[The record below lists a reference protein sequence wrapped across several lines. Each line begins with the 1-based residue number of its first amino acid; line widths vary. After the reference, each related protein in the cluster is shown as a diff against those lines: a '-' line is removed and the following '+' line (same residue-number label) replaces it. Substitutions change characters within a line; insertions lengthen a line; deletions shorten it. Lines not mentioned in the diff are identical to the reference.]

1 MVLTTFTLI
10 LTTLIAAIVGILI
23 GAIGIGGVLLVPT
36 LTYLLGLGIHVAIAT
51 AMFTYLF
58 SGAVG
63 AIEYARQ
70 NSIHWSMAWWLCLGG
85 MPGAYLGAA
94 TTWVTP
100 GVILEGVIG
109 FLVLLSGI
117 QALRGP
123 SDTAE
128 SVVNLKPM
136 SLMVIGLATGFG
148 SSITGTGGP
157 LVLIPILIW
166 MQVPILTAVGLSQ
179 VIQIPI
185 ALLATAGNLTFGRI
199 EWLIGMG
206 IATLLVLGVVVGAR
220 IAHRISRVVLK
231 RFIAFALLLVGAAM
245 LMRTA
250 ASFI

>member
-36 LTYLLGLGIHVAIAT
+36 LTYMLGLGIHVAIAT
-51 AMFTYLF
+51 TMFTYLF

-63 AIEYARQ
+63 ALEYARQ
-70 NSIHWSMAWWLCLGG
+70 NSIHWSMALWLCLGG

-109 FLVLLSGI
+109 FLVLLSGV

-128 SVVNLKPM
+128 SVANLKPM

>member
-36 LTYLLGLGIHVAIAT
+36 LTYMLGLGIHVAIAT
-51 AMFTYLF
+51 TMFTYLF

-63 AIEYARQ
+63 ALEYARQ
-70 NSIHWSMAWWLCLGG
+70 NSIHWSMALWLCLGG

-109 FLVLLSGI
+109 FLVLLSGV

>member
-1 MVLTTFTLI
+1 
-10 LTTLIAAIVGILI
+10 
-23 GAIGIGGVLLVPT
+23 
-36 LTYLLGLGIHVAIAT
+36 
-51 AMFTYLF
+51 
-58 SGAVG
+58 
-63 AIEYARQ
+63 
-70 NSIHWSMAWWLCLGG
+70 

-109 FLVLLSGI
+109 FLVLLSGV

-136 SLMVIGLATGFG
+136 SLMVIGLVTGFG

-185 ALLATAGNLTFGRI
+185 ALLATTGNLMFGRI

-220 IAHRISRVVLK
+220 IAHRISRVALK

-245 LMRTA
+245 LARMA

>member
-1 MVLTTFTLI
+1 MLTTFTLM
-10 LTTLIAAIVGILI
+10 LTTLVAAMVGILI

-58 SGAVG
+58 SGVVG
-63 AIEYARQ
+63 ALEYARQ
-70 NSIHWSMAWWLCLGG
+70 NSIRWSMALWLCLGG

-109 FLVLLSGI
+109 FLVLLSGV

-136 SLMVIGLATGFG
+136 SLMVIGLVTGFG

-157 LVLIPILIW
+157 LVLIPI
-166 MQVPILTAVGLSQ
+166 
-179 VIQIPI
+179 
-185 ALLATAGNLTFGRI
+185 ALLATTGNLMFGRI

-220 IAHRISRVVLK
+220 IAHRISRVALK

-245 LMRTA
+245 LARMA

>member
-1 MVLTTFTLI
+1 MLTTITLM
-10 LTTLIAAIVGILI
+10 LTTLVAVIVGVMI

-36 LTYLLGLGIHVAIAT
+36 LTYILGLGIHVAIAT

-63 AIEYARQ
+63 AFEYARQ
-70 NSIHWSMAWWLCLGG
+70 ESIHWSMALWLCLGG

-94 TTWVTP
+94 MTWVTP
-100 GVILEGVIG
+100 GVILEGLIG
-109 FLVLLSGI
+109 LLVLLSGL

-128 SVVNLKPM
+128 SVARLSPIP
-136 SLMVIGLATGFG
+136 LAVIGLVTGFG

-185 ALLATAGNLTFGRI
+185 ALLATTGNLMFGRI
-199 EWLIGMG
+199 EWLIGIG
-206 IATLLVLGVVVGAR
+206 VAVLLMLGVIVGAR
-220 IAHRISRVVLK
+220 IAHRVSRVTLK
-231 RFIAFALLLVGAAM
+231 RFIAVALLLVGTSM
-245 LMRTA
+245 LVRT
-250 ASFI
+250 ITTLV

>member
-1 MVLTTFTLI
+1 VLTTFTLI
-10 LTTLIAAIVGILI
+10 LTTLVAAIVGILI

-36 LTYLLGLGIHVAIAT
+36 LTYMLGLGIHVAIAT

-63 AIEYARQ
+63 ALEYARQ
-70 NSIHWSMAWWLCLGG
+70 NSIHWSMALWLCLGG
-85 MPGAYLGAA
+85 MPGAYLGAV

-109 FLVLLSGI
+109 LLVLLSGV
-117 QALRGP
+117 QALRRP
-123 SDTAE
+123 SGTVE

-136 SLMVIGLATGFG
+136 SLTVIGLVTGFG
-148 SSITGTGGP
+148 SSVTGTGGP

-185 ALLATAGNLTFGRI
+185 ALLATTGNLMFGRI
-199 EWLIGMG
+199 EWLIGIG

-220 IAHRISRVVLK
+220 IAHRVSRVALK

-245 LMRTA
+245 LVRTA
-250 ASFI
+250 ATLV

>member
-36 LTYLLGLGIHVAIAT
+36 LTYMLGLGIHVAIAT
-51 AMFTYLF
+51 TMFTYLF

-63 AIEYARQ
+63 ALEYARQ
-70 NSIHWSMAWWLCLGG
+70 NSIHWSMALWLCLGG

-109 FLVLLSGI
+109 FLVLLSGV

-185 ALLATAGNLTFGRI
+185 ALLATTGNLTFGRI

>member
-1 MVLTTFTLI
+1 VLTTFTLI

-63 AIEYARQ
+63 ALEYARQ
-70 NSIHWSMAWWLCLGG
+70 NSIHWSMALWLCLGG

-109 FLVLLSGI
+109 FLVLLSGV

-136 SLMVIGLATGFG
+136 SLMVIGLVTGFG

-185 ALLATAGNLTFGRI
+185 ALLATTGNLMFGRI

>member
-1 MVLTTFTLI
+1 VLTTFTLI

-36 LTYLLGLGIHVAIAT
+36 LTYMLGLGIHVAIAT

-63 AIEYARQ
+63 ALEYARQ
-70 NSIHWSMAWWLCLGG
+70 NSIHWSMALWLCLGG

-109 FLVLLSGI
+109 FLVLLSGV

-123 SDTAE
+123 SGTAE

-136 SLMVIGLATGFG
+136 SLMVIGLVTGFG

-185 ALLATAGNLTFGRI
+185 ALLATTGNLTFGRI

>member
-1 MVLTTFTLI
+1 MLTTFAFI

-70 NSIHWSMAWWLCLGG
+70 NSIHWSMAVWLCLGG
-85 MPGAYLGAA
+85 
-94 TTWVTP
+94 
-100 GVILEGVIG
+100 VIG
-109 FLVLLSGI
+109 LLVLFSGV

-123 SDTAE
+123 STTTK

-136 SLMVIGLATGFG
+136 SLMAVGLVTGFG

-185 ALLATAGNLTFGRI
+185 ALLATTGNLTFGRI
-199 EWLIGMG
+199 EWLIGLG

-220 IAHRISRVVLK
+220 IAHRVSRVALK
-231 RFIAFALLLVGAAM
+231 RIIAVALLLVGAAM
-245 LMRTA
+245 LVRTA
-250 ASFI
+250 AGFV

>member
-1 MVLTTFTLI
+1 
-10 LTTLIAAIVGILI
+10 
-23 GAIGIGGVLLVPT
+23 
-36 LTYLLGLGIHVAIAT
+36 
-51 AMFTYLF
+51 MFTYLF
-58 SGAVG
+58 SGVVG
-63 AIEYARQ
+63 ALEYARQ
-70 NSIHWSMAWWLCLGG
+70 NSIRWSMALWLCLGG

-100 GVILEGVIG
+100 GVILEGVVG
-109 FLVLLSGI
+109 FLVLLSGV

-128 SVVNLKPM
+128 SAVNLKPM
-136 SLMVIGLATGFG
+136 SLMVIGLV
-148 SSITGTGGP
+148 TGTGGP

-185 ALLATAGNLTFGRI
+185 ALLATTGNLMFGRI
-199 EWLIGMG
+199 EWLIGMS

-220 IAHRISRVVLK
+220 IAHRISRVALK

-245 LMRTA
+245 LARMA

>member
-1 MVLTTFTLI
+1 MLTIFTFI

-70 NSIHWSMAWWLCLGG
+70 NSIHWSMALWLCLGG

-109 FLVLLSGI
+109 FLVLLSGV

-123 SDTAE
+123 WDTAE

>member
-1 MVLTTFTLI
+1 MLTIFTLL
-10 LTTLIAAIVGILI
+10 LTTLVAAIVGILI

-36 LTYLLGLGIHVAIAT
+36 LTYMLGLGIHVAIAT

-58 SGAVG
+58 SGVVG
-63 AIEYARQ
+63 ALEYARQ
-70 NSIHWSMAWWLCLGG
+70 NSIHWSMALWLCLGG

-109 FLVLLSGI
+109 FLVLLSGV

>member
-1 MVLTTFTLI
+1 MLTTFTLI

-36 LTYLLGLGIHVAIAT
+36 LTYMLGLGIHVAIAT
-51 AMFTYLF
+51 TMFTYLF

-63 AIEYARQ
+63 ALEYARQ
-70 NSIHWSMAWWLCLGG
+70 NSIHWSMALWLCLGG

-109 FLVLLSGI
+109 FLVLLSGV

>member
-36 LTYLLGLGIHVAIAT
+36 LTYMLGLGIHVAIAT

-63 AIEYARQ
+63 ALEYARQ
-70 NSIHWSMAWWLCLGG
+70 NSIHWSMALWLCLGG

-109 FLVLLSGI
+109 FLVLLSGV